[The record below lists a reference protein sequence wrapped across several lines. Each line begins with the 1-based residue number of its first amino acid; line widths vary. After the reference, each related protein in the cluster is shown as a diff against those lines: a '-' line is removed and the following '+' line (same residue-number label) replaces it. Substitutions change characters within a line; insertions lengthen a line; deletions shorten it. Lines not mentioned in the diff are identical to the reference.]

1 MLSGLVPKH
10 DFNAQKPQDLN
21 IMDPLTLISAALLAG
36 TAKAAGD
43 AVPDAYKGLKAMI
56 QKKFAGKPVAQAILD
71 EHEKDPETYGAPLK
85 KNLVEAGVDKDEEI
99 LKAAQELLNQL
110 DPAAATGIINIG
122 QGAKGII
129 GQTVTNAT
137 ITGNIS

>member
-1 MLSGLVPKH
+1 
-10 DFNAQKPQDLN
+10 
-21 IMDPLTLISAALLAG
+21 MDPITLILTALVAG

-56 QKKFAGKPVAQAILD
+56 QKKFAGKPVAEAMLD
-71 EHEKDPETYGAPLK
+71 EHEKDPETYGVPLK
-85 KNLVEAGVDKDEEI
+85 KNLLEAGVDKDEEI

-110 DPAAATGIINIG
+110 DPATATGTINIG